1 VASLTRRLEKSAV
14 KGEVLDLAGTEVINR
29 AAMRGWGPS
38 RTVQASMIRE
48 ILRGRFPSGANPEPL
63 DPHGLRL
70 RGARI
75 AGRLDLEDLSSEIGL
90 QLTDCLLSEGVNATD
105 ATLPFLSL
113 PGSVLEHSND
123 SPFAGQ
129 GLTVSFLDLSDTR
142 VVANSSSAAINLQG
156 AHIGDLDCGGARIRN
171 AFGAALL
178 GSYLQIDRGADLVR
192 LKARGK
198 HVGGTIQLYGARIGG
213 QLICSGAN
221 LRNTN
226 GAALAGDRLRVDQ
239 NVVLT
244 DLTAV
249 GVSASGTIRVNT
261 AHIGGQLNCSGATLR
276 NSSGPALDGDGLVT
290 GQDLFLRDGFKATG
304 SGDDGAVRLLGAH
317 IGGQLNCSGATLRN
331 SSGPALIAEDI
342 RVDGP
347 VFLSHNFEATGGG
360 RRQTINLTGAHIGG
374 TLVFEPAV
382 LKHAVNDRQQL
393 NVDGLTY
400 SVLPGEIDLDK
411 WLRHLRESTP
421 RYAAQPYQ
429 HLANAY
435 RAAGHDK
442 DVRKILI
449 AQRDDQLTPERTES
463 GRRERIWGRLTKLT
477 LGYGYQPWRALVLL
491 LAVTVLAVT
500 LALTLGAHGGL
511 ARANPASG
519 TVKGCSTVEEVSV
532 GLDLGLPL
540 IKTKTNQCEVTS
552 GATGQALTATGWAL
566 QSLAWAFATL
576 FVAGFTG
583 VVRKT

>member
-1 VASLTRRLEKSAV
+1 
-14 KGEVLDLAGTEVINR
+14 
-29 AAMRGWGPS
+29 
-38 RTVQASMIRE
+38 
-48 ILRGRFPSGANPEPL
+48 
-63 DPHGLRL
+63 
-70 RGARI
+70 
-75 AGRLDLEDLSSEIGL
+75 
-90 QLTDCLLSEGVNATD
+90 
-105 ATLPFLSL
+105 
-113 PGSVLEHSND
+113 
-123 SPFAGQ
+123 
-129 GLTVSFLDLSDTR
+129 
-142 VVANSSSAAINLQG
+142 
-156 AHIGDLDCGGARIRN
+156 
-171 AFGAALL
+171 
-178 GSYLQIDRGADLVR
+178 
-192 LKARGK
+192 
-198 HVGGTIQLYGARIGG
+198 
-213 QLICSGAN
+213 
-221 LRNTN
+221 
-226 GAALAGDRLRVDQ
+226 
-239 NVVLT
+239 
-244 DLTAV
+244 
-249 GVSASGTIRVNT
+249 
-261 AHIGGQLNCSGATLR
+261 
-276 NSSGPALDGDGLVT
+276 VT

-317 IGGQLNCSGATLRN
+317 IGGQLNCSGATLRNSSGPALAGDGLQASQDMLLTDGFNATGSGDDGAVRLLGAHIGDQLNCSGATLRN